1 MVVRLGYY
9 DDETSEKSNYH
20 FVQAHYLESWGDG
33 RTYAG
38 DVVAQQP
45 MIMPLFEGISEIEL
59 MGSLVGEANTDGHS
73 LVYETLQKAG
83 AKGRIGFDKFL
94 HDGFL
99 GDFAYKA
106 KRSLISGMR
115 LAESMSGFAAIAAP
129 TGLNDLEVVFA
140 NDASVDDGR
149 YINNGWLQE
158 CPDPMSKL
166 TWDNAI
172 FVSPRVGNELDIVSA
187 DSMLQI
193 TRKNP
198 NVVKDGRSYS
208 PVATV
213 TIGDREITG
222 GVQILPG
229 LDNYSIILPLG
240 YGRTRTGRVG
250 TNSGFSSYAIRT
262 SKSATFVSGAKLELT
277 GEVIQL
283 ANTQEHWS
291 MEGRAIV
298 REANL
303 DDYAS
308 DPKWVEKMKWKAIRR
323 QF

>member
-1 MVVRLGYY
+1 M
-9 DDETSEKSNYH
+9 
-20 FVQAHYLESWGDG
+20 
-33 RTYAG
+33 
-38 DVVAQQP
+38 
-45 MIMPLFEGISEIEL
+45 
-59 MGSLVGEANTDGHS
+59 
-73 LVYETLQKAG
+73 
-83 AKGRIGFDKFL
+83 
-94 HDGFL
+94 
-99 GDFAYKA
+99 
-106 KRSLISGMR
+106 
-115 LAESMSGFAAIAAP
+115 
-129 TGLNDLEVVFA
+129 
-140 NDASVDDGR
+140 
-149 YINNGWLQE
+149 
-158 CPDPMSKL
+158 
-166 TWDNAI
+166 
-172 FVSPRVGNELDIVSA
+172 GNELDIVSA

-308 DPKWVEKMKWKAIRR
+308 DPKWVEKMGMESHSPPILGDEKGMSVQQRSKETPRGGSIYSER
-323 QF
+323 